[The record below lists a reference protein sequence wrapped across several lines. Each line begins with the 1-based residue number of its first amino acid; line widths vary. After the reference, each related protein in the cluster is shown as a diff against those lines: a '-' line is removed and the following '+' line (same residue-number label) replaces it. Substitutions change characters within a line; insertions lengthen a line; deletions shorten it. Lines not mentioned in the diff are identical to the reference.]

1 MQALFIA
8 ELITKTKQNYY
19 NNSVSNAHHSYP
31 SKWFKFS
38 VCALSGCCSTIGGSS
53 ILNQYLWLMN
63 YSKHSLING
72 KTVSQAA
79 NIIVIGSESL

>member
-19 NNSVSNAHHSYP
+19 NNSVNNAHHSYP
-31 SKWFKFS
+31 AKWFKFS

-53 ILNQYLWLMN
+53 HFESVLTADELLKAFSYQWKDCEP
-63 YSKHSLING
+63 S
-72 KTVSQAA
+72 SQH
-79 NIIVIGSESL
+79 NCDRE